1 MRTIFLAV
9 LVASMPSTVSAQFGY
24 LNDVWA
30 QSLMRPQR
38 DRSERFKS
46 VRADAMQMTLAIDDE
61 SSQLTLENWADN
73 RADLKSGA
81 SGIKMNAAYVTG
93 TVNTDSPKADGVG
106 QQAGAHV
113 RVGAA
118 EFEGSFIHDISDDG
132 TIPKREYNKVDGG
145 AGFAFGSEALS
156 FGVHG
161 NMNRSGNAEWKD
173 VDNISS
179 LGGGVVLRSNLYQL
193 GGTVDY
199 VSMGEK
205 GTSYDQSLNAPSF
218 GVQAMIMP
226 LKGLKAALRG
236 SVAKFSGDAKE
247 NWVVSDEHKMDYK
260 EMGARLE
267 WKLDAVP
274 LTIGL
279 EFAKTISTPEE
290 LQAGLRYKYENNDEL
305 RAVGAGLRLL
315 DGGLLLAAEV
325 KEFIFRYTDI
335 LPTPDVSE
343 TKLRTVTGGVEL
355 RVLPGF
361 YTRGSVQRFKVASDL
376 LSTIYAAGIGLKG
389 EKMSL
394 DVVARRANQNEDA
407 PKPDTY
413 TDIRVLLGIKF

>member
-9 LVASMPSTVSAQFGY
+9 LVASMPASASAQFVY
-24 LNDVWA
+24 VNDVWV
-30 QSLMRPQR
+30 QSFMRPQR
-38 DRSERFKS
+38 DRLERFKS

-73 RADLKSGA
+73 RADLKPGA
-81 SGIKMNAAYVTG
+81 SGIKLNAAYVAG
-93 TVNTDSPKADGVG
+93 KANTDSPKTDVAG

-118 EFEGSFIHDISDDG
+118 EFEGSFIHNVFDDG
-132 TIPKREYNKVDGG
+132 TIPKSEYNKVGGG

-205 GTSYDQSLNAPSF
+205 GASYDQSLKAPSF

-247 NWVVSDEHKMDYK
+247 NWVVNDEHKMDYK

-274 LTIGL
+274 LTVGL

-290 LQAGLRYKYENNDEL
+290 LQAGLRYKYENNGEL

-335 LPTPDVSE
+335 LPAPDVSV
-343 TKLRTVTGGVEL
+343 TKLHTVTGGVEL

-361 YTRGSVQRFKVASDL
+361 HVRSSVQRFYTSGLV
-376 LSTIYAAGIGLKG
+376 STTFAAGVGLTG

-394 DVVARRANQNEDA
+394 DVVGRRAKQERDA
-407 PKPDTY
+407 PETDIY
-413 TDIRVLLGIKF
+413 TDIRVLLGMKF